1 MNLVIKGQLGIIKYD
16 IGQID
21 LKNVYSWMKLV
32 KHIGENK
39 IRYGNGHINI
49 KKVQV
54 AMKTII
60 QTSMK
65 HNQLWKWSYR
75 SIKTKIRYEPN
86 L

>member
-32 KHIGENK
+32 IHIGENK

-49 KKVQV
+49 KKV
-54 AMKTII
+54 
-60 QTSMK
+60 
-65 HNQLWKWSYR
+65 
-75 SIKTKIRYEPN
+75 
-86 L
+86 